1 MILLSWITL
10 WVLTCAHALN
20 VAPQLVALAST
31 NLDTWLESETAVAPN
46 AILQNIGARGAFA
59 ASAKSGVVIASPSTE
74 NPDCKR
80 TS

>member
-1 MILLSWITL
+1 MMILPWITL

-31 NLDTWLESETAVAPN
+31 NLDNWLESETAVARD
-46 AILQNIGARGAFA
+46 AILQNIGSRGGFA
-59 ASAKSGVVIASPSTE
+59 ASAKPGIVIASPSTE